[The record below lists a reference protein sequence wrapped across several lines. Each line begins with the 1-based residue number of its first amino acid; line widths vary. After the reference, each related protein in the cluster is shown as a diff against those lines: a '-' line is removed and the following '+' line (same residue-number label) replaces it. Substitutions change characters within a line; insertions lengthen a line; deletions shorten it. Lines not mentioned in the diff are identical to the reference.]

1 MGSASTGYSV
11 NWLNPNAFTSALPNE
26 FGNTPR
32 NVLHGPGFEDVDL
45 SVFKNTHITERVT
58 AQFRV
63 EMFNLFNH
71 LNLAAPGDGYCTDS
85 SSCAI
90 GTTVGAN
97 YGAPGIGA
105 GEPYNTQL
113 ALKIL
118 F

>member
-1 MGSASTGYSV
+1 
-11 NWLNPNAFTSALPNE
+11 
-26 FGNTPR
+26 
-32 NVLHGPGFEDVDL
+32 
-45 SVFKNTHITERVT
+45 
-58 AQFRV
+58 
-63 EMFNLFNH
+63 MFNLFNH
-71 LNLAAPGDGYCTDS
+71 LNLAAPGDGFCTDT

-90 GTTVGAN
+90 GTTIGAN